1 MILNSAIVGDS
12 DNIPVVILHGLYGSG
27 ESWIRVAGILEAKYK
42 VYLPDLR
49 NHGKS
54 FHHPSHTYNELAE
67 DVKIWADNLGLK
79 RFYLVGHSMGGK
91 TAMFFANKYPEM
103 IEKMIIA
110 DISPRSYS
118 ALMDHVESIQFHLNL
133 INMMKTLPIE
143 TFSSYKIAAA
153 HISNYDENIRNIV
166 LKNLRKEN
174 GRMFWKMNVD
184 AIFNNLPEIMD
195 GLNPDDFIDRK
206 IGTPTL
212 FLKAELSNYM
222 TDQDKKLIDFIFT
235 KANVEIVPAASHW
248 LHYEQ
253 PEEVAGRIGRFFE

>member
-12 DNIPVVILHGLYGSG
+12 DNIPVVVLHGLYGSG

-54 FHHPSHTYNELAE
+54 FHHPSHTYQELAE
-67 DVKIWADNLGLK
+67 DVKIWADNLGLN

-91 TAMFFANKYPEM
+91 TAMFFADKYPEM

-118 ALMDHVESIQFHLNL
+118 ALMDHVDSIQFHLNL
-133 INMMKTLPIE
+133 ITMMKSLPIG
-143 TFSSYKIAAA
+143 TFSSYKIAAS
-153 HISNYDENIRNIV
+153 HVSDYDENIRNIV

-174 GRMFWKMNVD
+174 GRMLWRMNVD

-206 IGTPTL
+206 IEIPTL
-212 FLKAELSNYM
+212 FLKAELSKYL
-222 TDQDKKLIDFIFT
+222 TDQDIKLIDFIFT
-235 KANVEIVPAASHW
+235 NANIEIVPDVSHW
-248 LHYEQ
+248 LHYER
-253 PEEVAGRIGRFFE
+253 PEDVAGRIERFFE